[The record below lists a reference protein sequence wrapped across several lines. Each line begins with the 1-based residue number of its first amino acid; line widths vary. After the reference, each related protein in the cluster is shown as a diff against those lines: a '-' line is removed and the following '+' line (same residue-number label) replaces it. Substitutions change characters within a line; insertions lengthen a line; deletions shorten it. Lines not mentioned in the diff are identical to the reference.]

1 MEMRDS
7 KATGGAPEDGR
18 APGLPPWLW
27 IGGLVLLVLLIL
39 PLLLQ

>member
-7 KATGGAPEDGR
+7 RKTGGAPESRR

-27 IGGLVLLVLLIL
+27 IGGLVLLVLVIL
-39 PLLLQ
+39 PVLLR